1 MTIRQVLIRRYW
13 LVMLGFVVGIA
24 VARLWH
30 PTEQTHNLRIGV
42 FWVLGLSL
50 IVFFYF
56 GFRCPRCHTLLVIR
70 GASILSGR
78 PMGCPKC
85 GVGMDEPMD
94 RSATLGSFGS

>member
-13 LVMLGFVVGIA
+13 LAMSGLVLVLALGRV
-24 VARLWH
+24 WH
-30 PTEQTHNLRIGV
+30 ATEQTHNLRGGV
-42 FWVLGLSL
+42 LLVLGLSL
-50 IVFFYF
+50 VAVVAF
-56 GFRCPRCHTLLVIR
+56 GFRCPRCQTLLVMR

-94 RSATLGSFGS
+94 SPGNQR

>member
-13 LVMLGFVVGIA
+13 LVMLGLVVGA
-24 VARLWH
+24 VLGRMWH
-30 PTEQTHNLRIGV
+30 PTEQTQVIRSGLLQL
-42 FWVLGLSL
+42 LGLSL

-56 GFRCPRCHTLLVIR
+56 GFRCPRCHALLMIR

-94 RSATLGSFGS
+94 RSAT

>member
-13 LVMLGFVVGIA
+13 VVMLGFVVGIA
-24 VARLWH
+24 LAQMWH
-30 PTEQTHNLRIGV
+30 PTEKTHNLRMGV
-42 FWVLGLSL
+42 FWVFGLTL
-50 IVFFYF
+50 FAFLYF
-56 GFRCPRCHTLLVIR
+56 GFRCPRCHALLMIR

-94 RSATLGSFGS
+94 RSAT